1 MFHIWYLFNKHC
13 SIWIRHFDLGSAKL
27 CVLST
32 SDFGGIGSFV
42 LRQTCHFYLSA
53 DEFHSKSL
61 KQLWVLCDKS
71 RRAGVCVRL
80 LRQLYAWCYLA
91 FNCTLPAL
99 TKVFSKRVFGKLI
112 PQNKFDIVKFSF
124 RLSHFPI
131 VGGEKGL
138 LGKRFSVTKSG
149 IINFSDDNW
158 IIRCW
163 FTFVSCH
170 FTRKYDERH
179 ARGLGGSK
187 SVQRKENLRE
197 NIADQKASS
206 VMISPVT
213 NEAENS
219 RNPKPIARTR
229 RCASHSCH
237 FA

>member
-13 SIWIRHFDLGSAKL
+13 SSWMSIWIRHFDLGSAKL

-32 SDFGGIGSFV
+32 SDFGGHWFGSFV

-124 RLSHFPI
+124 RLSHFSI
-131 VGGEKGL
+131 VGRR
-138 LGKRFSVTKSG
+138 KRPFWETFLRHKKW
-149 IINFSDDNW
+149 IINFNDDNW

-179 ARGLGGSK
+179 ARGLR
-187 SVQRKENLRE
+187 VQRKEIQWKILPT
-197 NIADQKASS
+197 KASA
-206 VMISPVT
+206 VIP
-213 NEAENS
+213 
-219 RNPKPIARTR
+219 R
-229 RCASHSCH
+229 
-237 FA
+237 